1 MDGLNDSF
9 ILSGEEIDTLNLFDD
24 SDETQETPP
33 ATGEEKPDAEG

>member
-24 SDETQETPP
+24 SDGAQETNSS
-33 ATGEEKPDAEG
+33 AKDSR